1 MKSNCA
7 QKYLE
12 IVVGGQFDIDEAN
25 FVAGETTP
33 RFLQSTTER
42 DGFPQLDKVGL
53 GFTAELHGKVWS
65 VPLVLRLVFI
75 RITWATC

>member
-1 MKSNCA
+1 MILMK
-7 QKYLE
+7 QILLLE
-12 IVVGGQFDIDEAN
+12 KQPLGFCKA
-25 FVAGETTP
+25 
-33 RFLQSTTER
+33 TTER

>member
-12 IVVGGQFDIDEAN
+12 IVVGGQFDIDEAS
-25 FVAGETTP
+25 FVAGETTIG
-33 RFLQSTTER
+33 FCKATTER

-53 GFTAELHGKVWS
+53 GFTAELHGKVRS
-65 VPLVLRLVFI
+65 APLVLRLVFI